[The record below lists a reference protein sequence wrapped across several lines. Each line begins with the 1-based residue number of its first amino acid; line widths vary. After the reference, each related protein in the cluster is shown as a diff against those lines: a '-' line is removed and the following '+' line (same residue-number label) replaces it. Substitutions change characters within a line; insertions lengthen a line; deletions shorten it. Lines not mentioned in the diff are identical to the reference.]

1 MMRGEQAQAR
11 KIWQTWQLLL
21 LCLAVAWAAAA
32 AACGLAG
39 FSASVRGAAE
49 EPEPLPILE
58 NSTLGAEGAV
68 REEAHR
74 YYDEARRL
82 ALQGKWAEA
91 IVNYDQAIVVAPSSK
106 AAYLGIGDAYR
117 AMGEFEESV
126 RAYSGAI
133 ALEFD
138 GWRAYYYRGASYFSL
153 RHFQRALEDFE
164 RVIAIQPHI
173 ADAYFARGTLLWL
186 GGRCAAALADFQT
199 FIALADEGERLAQG
213 RGYIDDLKSA
223 AQCEPPPD
231 ILLLVSAQGTA
242 SGALGIK

>member
-1 MMRGEQAQAR
+1 MREEQAQAR
-11 KIWQTWQLLL
+11 KLRQTWQLLL
-21 LCLAVAWAAAA
+21 LCLPVTWAAA
-32 AACGLAG
+32 AACGSAG
-39 FSASVRGAAE
+39 FSAPTRGAVE
-49 EPEPLPILE
+49 ELEPLPTLE
-58 NSTLGAEGAV
+58 NSILDAEGAA

-82 ALQGKWAEA
+82 ALQGRWAEA
-91 IVNYDQAIVVAPSSK
+91 IVQYDQAIVLEPSSK

-126 RAYSGAI
+126 LAYSETI
-133 ALEFD
+133 ALDFD
-138 GWRAYYYRGASYFSL
+138 SWRAYYYRGASYFSL

-164 RVIAIQPHI
+164 QVIAIQPHI
-173 ADAYFARGTLLWL
+173 ADAYFARGTLLWF

-199 FIALADEGERLAQG
+199 FIALADEGERLARGQ
-213 RGYIDDLKSA
+213 GYIDDLKSA

-242 SGALGIK
+242 SGALRIK